1 ESKAL
6 IAKLKRVGV
15 RTEAKG
21 PAVAPKGD
29 ALAGK
34 TFVITG
40 TLPSM
45 SREEASAL
53 IVAHGGKVSG
63 SVSKKTNY
71 LVVGSDPGGTKFTK
85 AQELGIPMLDEA
97 GLLALIGASG
107 RSAPAASSDD
117 QDAAP
122 ATSRGTMAA
131 PQQLG
136 LNLE

>member
-1 ESKAL
+1 
-6 IAKLKRVGV
+6 LKQVGV
-15 RTEAKG
+15 RTEAQETARALRG
-21 PAVAPKGD
+21 N

-63 SVSKKTNY
+63 SVSKKTDY
-71 LVVGSDPGGTKFTK
+71 LVVGSEPGETKFAK
-85 AQELGIPMLDEA
+85 AQELGVSILDEA
-97 GLLALIGASG
+97 GLLALIGADR
-107 RSAPAASSDD
+107 RSAPVASDD
-117 QDAAP
+117 AHDATTT
-122 ATSRGTMAA
+122 TSRGTIAE

-136 LNLE
+136 LSLE

>member
-53 IVAHGGKVSG
+53 IVAHGGKVSS
-63 SVSKKTNY
+63 SVSKKTDY
-71 LVVGSDPGGTKFTK
+71 LVVGSDPGGTKLAK
-85 AQELGIPMLDEA
+85 AQELGVPMLDEA
-97 GLLALIGASG
+97 GLMALIGADE
-107 RSAPAASSDD
+107 RNTLAASGKGRDRT
-117 QDAAP
+117 P
-122 ATSRGTMAA
+122 ATSRGTMAE
-131 PQQLG
+131 PEQLG
-136 LNLE
+136 LSLE